1 MAPRLG
7 FVVALPQEAASLTS
21 ARVAAAQ
28 CLELGGGD
36 LLYVSGAGPE
46 AAARGARALLQ
57 AGAEALLSWGCAGA
71 LAPDLERGAL
81 CLPERVLTTDGAE
94 FTPSPAWL
102 RQARQALGAMPL
114 PIACHGGALLSLPRP
129 AAGVI
134 EKHALAVRHGA
145 AAADMESAAVARIGH
160 EAGRPF
166 LAVRAIAD
174 RAGDPLPEA
183 VTRAMDHASGEVRVG
198 RLLAGALVSPRQ
210 WLPLLVLGRNFGAA
224 LATLRAAAPRLRALD
239 PPTHA

>member
-1 MAPRLG
+1 MTSRLG
-7 FVVALPQEAASLTS
+7 FVVALPQEAASLTP
-21 ARVAAAQ
+21 ARVPAAR
-28 CLELGGGD
+28 CFELGDGD

-71 LAPDLERGAL
+71 LAPDLERGVL
-81 CLPERVLTTDGAE
+81 CLPERVLTPDGAE
-94 FTPSPAWL
+94 FRSSVPWL
-102 RQARQALGAMPL
+102 GQARQALA
-114 PIACHGGALLSLPRP
+114 PIACHGGTLLSLPRP

-145 AAADMESAAVARIGH
+145 AAVDMESASVAREAR

-174 RAGDPLPEA
+174 RARDPLPEA
-183 VTRAMDHASGEVRVG
+183 VTRAMDQGNGQLRLG
-198 RLLAGALVSPRQ
+198 RLLAGVMVSPRQ
-210 WLPLLVLGRNFGAA
+210 WMPLLVLGRNFGAA
-224 LATLRAAAPRLRALD
+224 LATLRAAAPHLRALKA
-239 PPTHA
+239 PPRA